1 MHLKYFKR
9 LKCLQRLKLIV
20 VSSFALTLVTS
31 VFASFW
37 FCCALLLTFLLGA
50 QQAHGALLYPLD
62 ELNTIEAPIAQ
73 QGLTRITVKQ
83 DRILNIFG
91 LAQEYV
97 LETDEDQGQI
107 FIHPHPL
114 NKAAIHLTLTT
125 EGGKTQDLR
134 LIPQEKSPEALIL
147 VSSLQEG
154 EWEGGLQAHQGIK
167 NEIFQERR
175 AKQGQSQWQAQDQT
189 FPTRDEVETLLDAC
203 QAGRIPLGYKP
214 APLPLSTLHG
224 GPHLLVQE
232 LQRDT
237 LRGLTYEVHNNTKE
251 PLILS
256 EPEFAGTW
264 AETGGE
270 ELNDLIAILMP
281 QKVLNPGERSLV
293 HVVAKKQSR

>member
-20 VSSFALTLVTS
+20 VSSFVLTLVTS

-50 QQAHGALLYPLD
+50 QQAQGALLYPLN
-62 ELNTIEAPIAQ
+62 ELKAIEAPIAQ

-114 NKAAIHLTLTT
+114 NSAPIHLTLTT

-134 LIPQEKSPEALIL
+134 LIPQDKSPEALVL
-147 VSSLQEG
+147 VSSLQER
-154 EWEGGLQAHQGIK
+154 EWEGGLQVHQNIK
-167 NEIFQERR
+167 NEIFQEKG
-175 AKQGQSQWQAQDQT
+175 AQQGQSQWQVQDQT
-189 FPTRDEVETLLDAC
+189 SPTRDEVETLLEAC

-214 APLPLSTLHG
+214 ALLPISTCHA

-232 LQRDT
+232 LQGDE
-237 LRGLTYEVHNNTKE
+237 LRGLTYEVHNNERE
-251 PLILS
+251 PLFLS
-256 EPEFAGTW
+256 EAEFAETW

-270 ELNDLIAILMP
+270 ELCNLIAILMP
-281 QKVLNPGERSLV
+281 KKVLNPGERSLV

>member
-9 LKCLQRLKLIV
+9 LKCLQRFKLIV
-20 VSSFALTLVTS
+20 VSNFVLTLVTS

-37 FCCALLLTFLLGA
+37 VCCALLLTFLLGA
-50 QQAHGALLYPLD
+50 QQAQGALLYPLD
-62 ELNTIEAPIAQ
+62 ELKAIEAPIAQ
-73 QGLTRITVKQ
+73 QGLTRITVKG

-134 LIPQEKSPEALIL
+134 LIPQDKSPEALIL

-167 NEIFQERR
+167 NEFFQEKR
-175 AKQGQSQWQAQDQT
+175 AKKDPAS
-189 FPTRDEVETLLDAC
+189 PTRDEVESLLEAC

-214 APLPLSTLHG
+214 EPLPLSTLHA

-232 LQRDT
+232 LQGDT
-237 LRGLTYEVHNNTKE
+237 LRGLTYEIHNNTKE

>member
-1 MHLKYFKR
+1 MHLN
-9 LKCLQRLKLIV
+9 CPQRLKLIV
-20 VSSFALTLVTS
+20 VSSFVLTLVTS

-50 QQAHGALLYPLD
+50 QQAQGALLYPLD
-62 ELNTIEAPIAQ
+62 EFKAIEAPIAQ
-73 QGLTRITVKQ
+73 QGLTRITVKG

-134 LIPQEKSPEALIL
+134 LIPQDKSPEAVIL

-154 EWEGGLQAHQGIK
+154 EWEGGLQADQGIK
-167 NEIFQERR
+167 KEIFQE
-175 AKQGQSQWQAQDQT
+175 KGVQQSQWQAQDQMS
-189 FPTRDEVETLLDAC
+189 PTRDEIETLLDAC
-203 QAGRIPLGYKP
+203 QEGRIPLGYKP

-232 LQRDT
+232 LQGDA

-251 PLILS
+251 PLVLS